1 MKDLVNNNGKGPFGG
16 EPVLSDQDHGDI
28 SPEAVLDV
36 AMQHFASVGFSDTKL
51 ENIAKDSGM
60 SKRMIHY
67 HFGDKRGLYN
77 RCLARAV
84 SYLRPTKEEM
94 QVESSV
100 PVEGIRRIVEALF
113 RCFVA
118 HPEAVRLLIMENLL
132 HFGKVTDRR
141 ILSDKS
147 EVILQLDK
155 LLMKGQDSGAFRPG
169 ISAQDVFTLI
179 VSIAVF
185 RISNRSI
192 TMNLYGVDTMDEDN
206 TAGMARMACDATL
219 AFLTSNLKS
228 SSDKV
233 SYLTVSQSEETELID
248 ESDSTYDIDGAVFE

>member
-1 MKDLVNNNGKGPFGG
+1 MKDLISDER
-16 EPVLSDQDHGDI
+16 EPQAESAASTEIDHNEVCPDT
-28 SPEAVLDV
+28 VLDI
-36 AMQHFASVGFSDTKL
+36 AMQHFAADGFADTKL
-51 ENIAKDSGM
+51 ENIAKESGM

-77 RCLARAV
+77 RCLAKAV
-84 SYLRPTKEEM
+84 TYLRPTQEEV
-94 QVESSV
+94 QLDTTV
-100 PVEGIRRIVEALF
+100 PVEGIRQIVEALF
-113 RCFVA
+113 RCFVV
-118 HPEAVRLLIMENLL
+118 HPEAVRLLVMENLH

-192 TMNLYGVDTMDEDN
+192 TMNLYGVDTMDEEN
-206 TAGMARMACDATL
+206 TAGMARLASDATL

-228 SSDKV
+228 TSDAV
-233 SYLTVSQSEETELID
+233 SYLTVSLGTETELID
-248 ESDSTYDIDGAVFE
+248 ESDSTYDISGTVFE